1 MVLIF
6 PKTHYKIRATAFN
19 AVETLE
25 TERVQYTLPDGSSLD
40 IGPARFRAPE
50 VLFRSVVTK
59 KRNIVFNNPET

>member
-1 MVLIF
+1 M
-6 PKTHYKIRATAFN
+6 
-19 AVETLE
+19 ETLE
-25 TERVQYTLPDGSSLD
+25 TEGVQYTLPDGSSLD